1 MSCFIGYAID
11 READTIETHR
21 RSIAKALSW
30 RFLATLITTAIVY
43 LVTGKGEFAAGIG
56 LADTAI
62 KLFLYIWHERVW
74 NRITYGRQEQPPEY
88 SI

>member
-1 MSCFIGYAID
+1 M
-11 READTIETHR
+11 ETAR
-21 RSIAKALSW
+21 RSIVKALSW
-30 RFLATLITTAIVY
+30 RFLATLITTGIVY

-62 KLFLYIWHERVW
+62 KLFVYIWHERLW
-74 NRITYGRQEQPPEY
+74 NRINFGRKQLPEY

>member
-1 MSCFIGYAID
+1 M
-11 READTIETHR
+11 ETAR

-30 RFLATLITTAIVY
+30 RFVATLITTAIVY
-43 LVTGKGEFAAGIG
+43 LATGKGDFAAGIG

-62 KLFLYIWHERVW
+62 KLFVYVGHERAW
-74 NRITYGRQEQPPEY
+74 NRIGYGREEQQPEY

>member
-1 MSCFIGYAID
+1 M
-11 READTIETHR
+11 ETTR

-43 LVTGKGEFAAGIG
+43 VVTGKGEFAAGIG

-62 KLFLYIWHERVW
+62 KLFVYIGHERVW
-74 NRITYGRQEQPPEY
+74 NRIRYGRKEPQPEY
-88 SI
+88 FI